1 MFDTKPLTR
10 RYDETLVHETGA
22 STEIRASTRMRA
34 LGAYATALIA
44 LLFIFSMSARAA
56 ESQPEQSSVTAIV
69 GALRRQDFDGALRL
83 SGSALKQA
91 PRDQRLWTLRGM
103 AFAGKGSQ
111 AEALS
116 AFQHALKLG
125 PTYLPALEGA
135 AEIEYSREDPAA
147 KQLLEQILVQRPDDA
162 MTHAMLGYL
171 EYREKDCAL
180 AARHFEASM
189 PVLANQPNGL
199 GAYGACLVVLDR
211 YDAAV
216 SLFQRALALAPG
228 NVKLRLNLAVAQ
240 WRANH
245 PEDALSTLQPTLSNP
260 PPDINA
266 ALLAADIHESMND
279 TPKAVELLR
288 SAILADPTNV
298 DAYVAFASL
307 SADHAS
313 MQVGIDMLNAGLT
326 QLPKESRLYLA
337 RGVLLA
343 QIGKTQEALA
353 DFETANRL
361 SPGVSFAGVAE
372 GLAQSQEHRTNV
384 ALNSFQTSAKAH
396 PDDALTHYL
405 LAEALSQQGKGQ
417 GTPEYREA
425 VAAAQRAALLDPHM
439 VAAHDLLATIY
450 LQSGRPDLAAKESR
464 AALAVDSKDQQ
475 AVYHLILALRRTD
488 EKDQIPDLLRRLA
501 TLRAAEQTEGGHKR
515 RYKLEE
521 MPSVPLGRE

>member
-1 MFDTKPLTR
+1 
-10 RYDETLVHETGA
+10 
-22 STEIRASTRMRA
+22 
-34 LGAYATALIA
+34 
-44 LLFIFSMSARAA
+44 
-56 ESQPEQSSVTAIV
+56 
-69 GALRRQDFDGALRL
+69 
-83 SGSALKQA
+83 
-91 PRDQRLWTLRGM
+91 
-103 AFAGKGSQ
+103 
-111 AEALS
+111 
-116 AFQHALKLG
+116 
-125 PTYLPALEGA
+125 
-135 AEIEYSREDPAA
+135 
-147 KQLLEQILVQRPDDA
+147 
-162 MTHAMLGYL
+162 
-171 EYREKDCAL
+171 
-180 AARHFEASM
+180 
-189 PVLANQPNGL
+189 
-199 GAYGACLVVLDR
+199 
-211 YDAAV
+211 
-216 SLFQRALALAPG
+216 
-228 NVKLRLNLAVAQ
+228 
-240 WRANH
+240 
-245 PEDALSTLQPTLSNP
+245 
-260 PPDINA
+260 
-266 ALLAADIHESMND
+266 
-279 TPKAVELLR
+279 LLR

-384 ALNSFQTSAKAH
+384 ALNSFRTSAKAH

-488 EKDQIPDLLRRLA
+488 EKDQIPDLLKRLA
-501 TLRAAEQTEGGHKR
+501 ILRAAEQTEGAHKR